1 MAMPLI
7 PALEAEAGRS
17 LVKSSRSAWS
27 TESLLSR
34 KKKKRTKEGKHRL
47 HAKTQK
53 GLEKN

>member
-1 MAMPLI
+1 MTVPLI
-7 PALEAEAGRS
+7 LALEAEAGRS

-27 TESLLSR
+27 TESLVSR
-34 KKKKRTKEGKHRL
+34 KKKGTKEGKHRL